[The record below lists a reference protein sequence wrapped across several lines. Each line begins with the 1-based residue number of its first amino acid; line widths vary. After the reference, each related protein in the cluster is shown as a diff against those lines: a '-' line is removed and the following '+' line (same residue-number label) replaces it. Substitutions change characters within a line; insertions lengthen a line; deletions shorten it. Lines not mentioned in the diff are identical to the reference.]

1 MTGSMPVSHTL
12 AAISRHVDDLETL
25 TELDMLAHAS
35 PEAIS
40 NLLAR
45 LARIQDTIKTAAAQ

>member
-1 MTGSMPVSHTL
+1 MTGSMTL
-12 AAISRHVDDLETL
+12 AAISRHVDSLETL
-25 TELDMLAHAS
+25 TELDMLTHAS

-45 LARIQDTIKTAAAQ
+45 LARIQDTIKTAAAR

>member
-1 MTGSMPVSHTL
+1 MTGSMTL
-12 AAISRHVDDLETL
+12 AAISRHVDSLETL